1 MIITRIIG
9 GLGNQMFQYAAG
21 LALAKAKHTELKADL
36 SAFEKDVDVGM
47 TARNYGL
54 DQFEMPVVA
63 ASTNDIH
70 QLRKRSGTKV
80 FRTLQRYFPFLFKN
94 VYFSESGT
102 DYHPTFF
109 QCPAHTYLEG
119 YWQSEKYFK
128 GIETSIR
135 EAFVFKKHIT
145 DSVNHILNHI
155 TSVNSVSVHVRRG
168 DYLKLQ
174 HMYALCSLE
183 YYEKAVQFLSG
194 KVKAPLVLFVFSDDI
209 DWCKENFKFHTE
221 IHFIQTG
228 DLYKDLF
235 LMTQC
240 RHHII
245 ANSSYS
251 WWGAWLNAHTDKIVI
266 APAKWYNQKES
277 PDIYPQNWIRL

>member
-1 MIITRIIG
+1 MIITRVIG

-21 LALAKAKHTELKADL
+21 LALAKAKQTELKADL
-36 SAFEKDVDVGM
+36 SAFEKGTDAGM
-47 TARNYGL
+47 TARSYGL
-54 DQFEMPVVA
+54 GQFEMPVA
-63 ASTNDIH
+63 PANSNEI
-70 QLRKRSGTKV
+70 QLLRKKSGTKIL
-80 FRTLQRYFPFLFKN
+80 RTLQRYFPSLFKS

-128 GIETSIR
+128 GIETAIR

-145 DSVNHILNHI
+145 DPVSHLSDHI

-183 YYEKAVQFLSG
+183 YYEKAVQLLSG
-194 KVKAPLVLFVFSDDI
+194 KVQAPLVLFVFSDDI
-209 DWCKENFKFHTE
+209 DWCKENFKFQAE
-221 IHFIQTG
+221 LHFIQTE

-235 LMTQC
+235 LMTKC

-266 APAKWYNQKES
+266 APAKWYEQKES
-277 PDIYPQNWIRL
+277 PDIYPQNWIKL